1 MASQKLVSNRRGGLE
16 ADGRGQEPRG
26 GFRISQNISLSLSVS
41 LESCGFEDVFF
52 SCRLVKNLHGSSEV
66 QILTLCYFASS
77 FALRGD
83 LRKPIGSGT
92 KFGQDRGW
100 GVLWW

>member
-26 GFRISQNISLSLSVS
+26 GFRSSQNISLSLSVS

-66 QILTLCYFASS
+66 QIFDTLLLC
-77 FALRGD
+77 LVLCLERGTY
-83 LRKPIGSGT
+83 GS
-92 KFGQDRGW
+92 
-100 GVLWW
+100 L